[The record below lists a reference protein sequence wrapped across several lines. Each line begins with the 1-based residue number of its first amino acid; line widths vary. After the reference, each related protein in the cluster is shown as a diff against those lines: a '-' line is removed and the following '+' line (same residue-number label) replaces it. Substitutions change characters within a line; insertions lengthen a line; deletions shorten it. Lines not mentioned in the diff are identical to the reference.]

1 MGHPIFTQK
10 SLCKSIFYIV
20 IISLIFVNC
29 KSQKISYGE
38 DSWLI
43 KKIKIVKDENLER
56 KGYKMVVIT
65 IKPLTNKELPNSWP
79 DLIDKD
85 ETGMIVIT
93 PNEVKKHFNLANEM
107 TEIIIEYI
115 VPKESKGFSLDYSDG
130 DNVELKK

>member
-1 MGHPIFTQK
+1 
-10 SLCKSIFYIV
+10 
-20 IISLIFVNC
+20 
-29 KSQKISYGE
+29 
-38 DSWLI
+38 
-43 KKIKIVKDENLER
+43 
-56 KGYKMVVIT
+56 MVVIT